1 MGDQDITIG
10 IPLPTSAA
18 EGCQLD
24 LSSVGAT
31 AEWAEAAGFDIVW
44 CIDHLFHARQ
54 MLESMTTLSYV
65 AGRTRRIKI
74 GTAVYLLALAVH
86 RHGKLATFDRSIPRN
101 AVIRAAAAHIEP
113 LAPLTSSS

>member
-74 GTAVYLLALAVH
+74 GTAVYLLALRSVAVAS
-86 RHGKLATFDRSIPRN
+86 KQIAT
-101 AVIRAAAAHIEP
+101 
-113 LAPLTSSS
+113 LSSLSGGRLVMGIGV